1 MRYQLLG
8 GFRMSCG
15 RSSCYQPL
23 CFLPDVACAPQ
34 VGHLKATCKK
44 GSGPAKS
51 IKKTKSGKPE
61 KRAPA
66 VRILPIPAC
75 VCARLLFGVCVCVL
89 PRDPLALRV
98 QCDMPSLHCS
108 SRNPRSLASV
118 LTSVLISILTSVK
131 HVKHEVGLRLRL
143 LRLPVPSQTQEDL
156 DAEMDSYFTTAEEEV
171 RGSSTHTHTQRQQSH
186 RETHTTQQSPKQLS
200 CRRLPGLRLHGL
212 GFSPLLR

>member
-51 IKKTKSGKPE
+51 IKKTKSVKPE

-75 VCARLLFGVCVCVL
+75 VCASLLFGVCVCAA
-89 PRDPLALRV
+89 PRSPGAACAMRHAE
-98 QCDMPSLHCS
+98 PSL
-108 SRNPRSLASV
+108 L
-118 LTSVLISILTSVK
+118 LTEPPIIGKCFDKCFDK
-131 HVKHEVGLRLRL
+131 HFDKC
-143 LRLPVPSQTQEDL
+143 QTCQ
-156 DAEMDSYFTTAEEEV
+156 T
-171 RGSSTHTHTQRQQSH
+171 
-186 RETHTTQQSPKQLS
+186 
-200 CRRLPGLRLHGL
+200 
-212 GFSPLLR
+212 

>member
-51 IKKTKSGKPE
+51 IKKTKSVKPE

-75 VCARLLFGVCVCVL
+75 VCARLLFGVCVCVCC
-89 PRDPLALRV
+89 PAIPWRCVCNA
-98 QCDMPSLHCS
+98 
-108 SRNPRSLASV
+108 
-118 LTSVLISILTSVK
+118 T
-131 HVKHEVGLRLRL
+131 
-143 LRLPVPSQTQEDL
+143 
-156 DAEMDSYFTTAEEEV
+156 
-171 RGSSTHTHTQRQQSH
+171 
-186 RETHTTQQSPKQLS
+186 
-200 CRRLPGLRLHGL
+200 CRAFIAPHGTPDHWQV
-212 GFSPLLR
+212 F